1 MQWTPALIRLASDE
15 TLIEN
20 VIELLKRMG
29 FREYERVSGK
39 KEWGID
45 VVAIRDDPIAGTEK
59 VVLALHSKG
68 LASSKDVNVFAD
80 LVDKYKAD
88 KGIIISPV
96 GFTKDA
102 KVLISREHRGRIV
115 PWDGEKLASLF
126 NNYSLEPPEDLIEA
140 LESKADEEKEES
152 SLKEFELDAPLLH
165 EFSPEAVLKRVAS
178 AAVSKYPIKSDEVK
192 LDSVS
197 VLLSSAYIF
206 SWSVERDDGTEE
218 KDKAVVFSKE
228 RMVLRAIQD
237 KVLSVPITKALLND
251 GSVIHA
257 TEREIDVPI
266 SPSEAVFILKE
277 TASKELGVPE
287 GRIKIH
293 ERKKVY
299 IPKKA
304 ELSLRVGENTA
315 RAEVDLENDEVRFEI
330 SPLPDEYF
338 VERTAAAVEAQ
349 TGEAVVDYSLKRA
362 GGKVKVSGKTERF
375 SFELSFNEY
384 TGKLLGMEALMS
396 DEALDELLMSAYPEG
411 QVVNLEKGK
420 KVAVADILIPE
431 GIAVMQVDLTSG
443 KHREARRIPSPET
456 AFGNARKVIEENFP
470 LRNLE
475 LRSYRV
481 LEHKYLEL
489 NMESSDGKAAVKV
502 DGQTGDILDYVAE
515 VTPERARE
523 LASQKYAGFEVTV
536 AESGET
542 EYVLKAENDRHV
554 VTIKV
559 SRDGKLI
566 EEADRVLRRE
576 VAEELAERAAKEVDE
591 EAVVKNLAL
600 NENWEVEFAG
610 RTKTGK
616 LVLHRATGEVVE
628 KDVRFTEMAIKEAYL
643 AHVKEKHGEENPVVE
658 RMTLYEEKGYV
669 HIKVEGKENLYYAR
683 IDLKS
688 GKVISEDVAPTK
700 GLTAKLKQF
709 QLENKYK

>member
-1 MQWTPALIRLASDE
+1 MQWTPALIRLASDG

-29 FREYERVSGK
+29 FKEYERVSSK
-39 KEWGID
+39 REWGID

-126 NNYSLEPPEDLIEA
+126 NNYSIESPEELIEA
-140 LESKADEEKEES
+140 LESKVEEKEES
-152 SLKEFELDAPLLH
+152 SLREFELDAPLLH

-178 AAVSKYPIKSDEVK
+178 AAASKYPIKPDEVK

-228 RMVLRAIQD
+228 RMVLRATQD
-237 KVLSVPITKALLND
+237 KTLSVPVTKALLND
-251 GSVIHA
+251 GSVIRA

-299 IPKKA
+299 IPKRV
-304 ELSLRVGENTA
+304 ELGLKVGDNTA
-315 RAEVDLENDEVRFEI
+315 RAEVDLEGDELRFEI

-338 VERTAAAVEAQ
+338 VEKTAAAVEEQ
-349 TGEAVVDYSLKRA
+349 TGEPVVEYSLERT

-396 DEALDELLMSAYPEG
+396 DEALNELLRSAYPEG

-443 KHREARRIPSPET
+443 KHREARRLPSPET
-456 AFGNARKVIEENFP
+456 AFENARAVIEDNFP

-475 LRSYRV
+475 LKSYRV

-489 NMESSDGKAAVKV
+489 TMESADGRAVVKV
-502 DGQTGDILDYVAE
+502 DGQTGDVLDYVAE

-523 LASQKYAGFEVTV
+523 LASEKYRDFEVTV
-536 AESGET
+536 IESGET
-542 EYVLKAENDRHV
+542 EYVLRAENDLHV
-554 VTIKV
+554 VTLRV
-559 SRDGKLI
+559 SKDGKLI
-566 EEADRVLRRE
+566 EETDRVLRRE
-576 VAEELAERAAKEVDE
+576 LAEELAERAAKEIDE
-591 EAVVKNLAL
+591 EAILKNLTL

-616 LVLHRATGEVVE
+616 LVLDRATGEVIG

-643 AHVKEKHGEENPVVE
+643 AHVKEKHGEENPIVE

-669 HIKVEGKENLYYAR
+669 HIKVAGKETLYYAR
-683 IDLKS
+683 MDIKT
-688 GKVISEDVAPTK
+688 GKIVSEDKAPTK

-709 QLENKYK
+709 QLESKYK